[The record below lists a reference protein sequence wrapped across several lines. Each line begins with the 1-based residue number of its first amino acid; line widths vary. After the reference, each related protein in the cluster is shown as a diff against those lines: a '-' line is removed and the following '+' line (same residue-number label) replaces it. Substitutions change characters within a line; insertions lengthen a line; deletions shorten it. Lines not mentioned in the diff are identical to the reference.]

1 MTEIV
6 TLKKYNQNVKA
17 IIEPREIEGLNSLI
31 RQFIFKQSN
40 PIINVYDEERM
51 KKYDA

>member
-17 IIEPREIEGLNSLI
+17 IIEPREIEGLNSMI
-31 RQFIFKQSN
+31 RPFIFKQSN
-40 PIINVYDEERM
+40 PIIDI
-51 KKYDA
+51 